1 MSTTTIDVDAPAT
14 PVAPASVD
22 APEEQPSEAGRWLRR
37 VTPALSIL
45 CWFYL
50 SVMAFLF
57 AWVVIVWA
65 VVGWKP
71 MVVTTGS
78 MQPAIN
84 PGDIVLAA
92 PPEPDVRLDVGTVIT
107 FEDPN
112 RPGELITHRV
122 ESVNPDGT
130 YSTRGDANSSVDS
143 YEIEPDELTGVGRL
157 LVPSVGLPRV
167 WMDEGRLAILIAWVV
182 ATILA
187 VWGAL
192 HRPRRSDA

>member
-1 MSTTTIDVDAPAT
+1 MSTTTIDVET
-14 PVAPASVD
+14 PVAVD
-22 APEEQPSEAGRWLRR
+22 APPVPAEPTGRWLRR
-37 VTPALSIL
+37 LTPALSIL

-50 SVMAFLF
+50 SVVAFLF
-57 AWVVIVWA
+57 AWVVVVWA
-65 VVGWKP
+65 AVGWKP

-92 PPEPDVRLDVGTVIT
+92 PPEPDVRLSTGTVIT
-107 FEDPN
+107 FEDPA

-122 ESVNPDGT
+122 ETANPDGT
-130 YSTRGDANSSVDS
+130 YTTRGDANSSSDS
-143 YEIEPDELTGVGRL
+143 YEVSPDELTGVGRL

-167 WMDEGRLAILIAWVV
+167 WMEEGRMGILAGWVV

-192 HRPRRSDA
+192 HRPRREAT